1 VEVTSDEDSAA
12 LVSSAVV
19 SGAAEEVDDVVAAAE
34 VVSSVE
40 DVMGVEMEL
49 VRLLDVVTVVK
60 AALVEE
66 EDMAAAVVRLSGSV
80 SVRERQHTG
89 RVGHDG

>member
-1 VEVTSDEDSAA
+1 
-12 LVSSAVV
+12 
-19 SGAAEEVDDVVAAAE
+19 
-34 VVSSVE
+34 
-40 DVMGVEMEL
+40 
-49 VRLLDVVTVVK
+49 VVTVVK

-66 EDMAAAVVRLSGSV
+66 EDMAAAVVRSSGSV

>member
-1 VEVTSDEDSAA
+1 
-12 LVSSAVV
+12 
-19 SGAAEEVDDVVAAAE
+19 

-40 DVMGVEMEL
+40 VVMGVEMEL

-66 EDMAAAVVRLSGSV
+66 EDMAAAVVRSSGSV